1 MKKIILGKIRAS
13 GAPLAMSNVR
23 LASPVPLGLG
33 VLFIQP
39 MGYLVTSLVPFDS
52 DIRQVLDLQP

>member
-1 MKKIILGKIRAS
+1 MKKIILGKIRAF
-13 GAPLAMSNVR
+13 GVPLAMSDVHR
-23 LASPVPLGLG
+23 ASPVPLGLG
-33 VLFIQP
+33 VLVIQP